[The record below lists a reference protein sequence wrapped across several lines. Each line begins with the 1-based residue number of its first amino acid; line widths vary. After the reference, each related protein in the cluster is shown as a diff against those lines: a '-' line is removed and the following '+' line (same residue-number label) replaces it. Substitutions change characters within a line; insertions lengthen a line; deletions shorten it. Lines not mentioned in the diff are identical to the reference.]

1 MELVEKAD
9 ESVLKSIHHDYFIL
23 RLSKVGKINR
33 GEAFGRIA
41 FSCANED
48 VQRVFET
55 SGSDIINPPIT
66 LKTDG
71 KADVI
76 VTILSTPDK
85 QEICFVN
92 DGAFRELSV
101 ETKEKIDWE
110 RHTKLSSV
118 QKVFIDKR
126 KAEKK
131 KDTMFK
137 FWMDDYE

>member
-1 MELVEKAD
+1 M
-9 ESVLKSIHHDYFIL
+9 
-23 RLSKVGKINR
+23 
-33 GEAFGRIA
+33 
-41 FSCANED
+41 
-48 VQRVFET
+48 FET

-66 LKTDG
+66 LKTEG

-118 QKVFIDKR
+118 QKVFIDKK

-131 KDTMFK
+131 KDAMFK
-137 FWMDDYE
+137 FWMDDYEQVLSK